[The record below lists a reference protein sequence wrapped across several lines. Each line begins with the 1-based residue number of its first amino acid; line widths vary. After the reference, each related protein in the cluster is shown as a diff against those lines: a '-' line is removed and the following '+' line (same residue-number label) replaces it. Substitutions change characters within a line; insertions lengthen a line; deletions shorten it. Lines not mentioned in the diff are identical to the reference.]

1 MFTLL
6 LQIMSS
12 TTISD
17 VSYPPDEKY
26 PVKVTNHDYES
37 VDGVRWLTDSA
48 VYFGLTSV
56 TKTSKIIAV
65 TDSLFIESLK
75 VCSIK
80 LNIESEV
87 GSTSNSGTPHK
98 LL

>member
-56 TKTSKIIAV
+56 TKIIAV